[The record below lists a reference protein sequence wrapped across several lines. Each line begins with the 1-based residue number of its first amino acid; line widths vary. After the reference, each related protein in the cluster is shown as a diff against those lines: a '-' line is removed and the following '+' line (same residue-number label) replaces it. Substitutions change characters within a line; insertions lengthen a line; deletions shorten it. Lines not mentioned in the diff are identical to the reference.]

1 MMLRSAKVVG
11 LGGYVP
17 PQVVS
22 NHQLAETL
30 DTNDEWIRTRTGIS
44 HRHIVTDGTATSD
57 LATIAGR
64 RALDNV
70 SGDSTIDL
78 LVLATTTPD
87 HPCPATAPA
96 VASALGLGCI
106 PAYDLAAV
114 CSGFIYGLSAATAT
128 VKSGMA
134 RRALVIGAETFST
147 ILDPSDRTTRP
158 IFGDGAGAVV
168 IEAAQPGAEG
178 EVIDFILGSDGDQS
192 NLICVPAGGS
202 RERTASDPDTMYSP
216 FFQMQGA
223 AVFREAV
230 ARMSQSC
237 EQVMAQTGWSAEQV
251 DWLVGH
257 QANARIIAAIGDQL
271 GVSADRAVINLDRVG
286 NTSAASIPLALADAA
301 SAGRFQPGQRIVLTA
316 FGGGTTWGATTLTW
330 PAIPS
335 VVPIDTAQA
344 AYLRTA

>member
-1 MMLRSAKVVG
+1 MLPSAKVVG
-11 LGGYVP
+11 VGGYVP
-17 PQVVS
+17 PQRVS
-22 NHQLAETL
+22 NHQLGETL
-30 DTNDEWIRTRTGIS
+30 DTNDEWIRTRTGIR
-44 HRHIVTDGTATSD
+44 HRHIVADGMATSD
-57 LATIAGR
+57 LAAIASR

-70 SGDSTIDL
+70 AGDKTIDL

-96 VASALGLGCI
+96 VASALGLGFI

-114 CSGFIYGLSAATAT
+114 CSGFIYALSAATAA
-128 VKSGMA
+128 VRAGLAS
-134 RRALVIGAETFST
+134 RALVIGAETFST
-147 ILDPSDRTTRP
+147 ILDPGDRTTRP

-168 IEAAQPGAEG
+168 IEAAQPGADG
-178 EVIDFILGSDGDQS
+178 EIIDFILGSDGDQA
-192 NLICVPAGGS
+192 NLICVPGGGS
-202 RERTASDPDTMYSP
+202 RERTATDPALVSSP

-223 AVFREAV
+223 TVFREAV
-230 ARMSQSC
+230 ARMAQSC
-237 EQVMAQTGWSAEQV
+237 EQVMGQTGWSAEQV

-301 SAGRFQPGQRIVLTA
+301 SDDRFLPGQRIVLTA

-330 PAIPS
+330 PAIPA
-335 VVPIDTAQA
+335 VVPIDGTPAT
-344 AYLRTA
+344 YLRTA

>member
-1 MMLRSAKVVG
+1 MLRSAKVVG
-11 LGGYVP
+11 VGGYVP

-22 NHQLAETL
+22 NYQLAETL
-30 DTNDEWIRTRTGIS
+30 DTNDEWIRSRTGIS
-44 HRHIVTDGTATSD
+44 HRHIVADDVATSD
-57 LATIAGR
+57 LAAIAGR

-70 SGDSTIDL
+70 AGDTTIDL

-96 VASALGLGCI
+96 VASALGLGTI

-114 CSGFIYGLSAATAT
+114 CSGFIYALAAATAT

-134 RRALVIGAETFST
+134 HRALVIGAETFST
-147 ILDPSDRTTRP
+147 ILDPTDRTTRP

-168 IEAAQPGAEG
+168 IEATQPGADG
-178 EVIDFILGSDGDQS
+178 EIIDFTLGSDGDQAS
-192 NLICVPAGGS
+192 LICVPGGGS
-202 RERTASDPDTMYSP
+202 RERTTTNPDTVYSP

-223 AVFREAV
+223 TVFREAV
-230 ARMSQSC
+230 ARMAQSC
-237 EQVMAQTGWSAEQV
+237 EQVLTRTGWAAEQV

-271 GVSADRAVINLDRVG
+271 GLSADRAVINLDRVG

-301 SAGRFQPGQRIVLTA
+301 SDNRFQPGQRLVLTA

-330 PAIPS
+330 PAIPA
-335 VVPIDTAQA
+335 VVPIDATATTF
-344 AYLRTA
+344 LRSA